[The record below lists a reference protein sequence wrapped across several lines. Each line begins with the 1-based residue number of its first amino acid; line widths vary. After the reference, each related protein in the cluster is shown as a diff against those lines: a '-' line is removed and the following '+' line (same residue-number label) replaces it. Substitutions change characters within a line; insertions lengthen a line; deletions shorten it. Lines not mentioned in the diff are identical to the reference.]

1 MQRTEIDGIAAF
13 WAEGPKPFAGRI
25 TFHIGTADE
34 TLPQRGLTELV
45 HGLVVDALTSPDT
58 APRVHWGSVVELT
71 DTAFWAEGEP
81 DRVAALLTSVCRT
94 LADPPVDALPRVAR
108 RLQATADCAAP
119 DPAAEH
125 HHIRHGYRGYGRT
138 AYDRPLLAQHTPDD
152 IRTWAT
158 RHFVRGNAALSLTG
172 PPPPELH
179 LTLPD
184 GPRHTRPPQRPAPH
198 IGGHWYE
205 HGHEAGHTLSLS
217 FVMPT
222 THHRPAL
229 TIALDRI
236 AREQHTGDGSLGD
249 LELRA
254 DLTGDGRTLA
264 LITATTDEQGAATAA
279 TTLDTTLRTLAQHGP
294 TPQEIDT
301 YRTTGLEDLDNPACT
316 RALVDFTADDHTAG
330 HDHLDTHALRAFLHT
345 LTPDTVHAALA
356 DYPRTALLGVPRHT
370 APTPETP
377 LTPLPPLPAGTL
389 TTADEYRPRLRSPLS
404 RRTRLYIGDEGITQ
418 WWPDAAATI
427 PWYGVAGLATDETG
441 TATLYGE
448 NGACITYHPDWYR
461 SGDDLHDRIRWHVP
475 PRLRFRERGGEPI

>member
-1 MQRTEIDGIAAF
+1 MQRTEIDGIATF

-25 TFHIGTADE
+25 TFHTGTADE
-34 TLPQRGLTELV
+34 TLPQRGLTELL
-45 HGLVVDALTSPDT
+45 HSLVVDSLTPPDA
-58 APRVHWGSVVELT
+58 APRVHWGSAVDLT

-81 DRVAALLTSVCRT
+81 DRVAALLTRVCRT
-94 LADPPVDALPRVAR
+94 LADPPADALPRVAR
-108 RLQATADCAAP
+108 RLQAALDCAAP
-119 DPAAEH
+119 APAAEH

-138 AYDRPLLAQHTPDD
+138 AFDRPHLAQHTPDD

-172 PPPPELH
+172 PPPPDLH
-179 LTLPD
+179 LPLPD

-198 IGGHWYE
+198 VGGHWYE
-205 HGHEAGHTLSLS
+205 HSHEAGH
-217 FVMPT
+217 
-222 THHRPAL
+222 
-229 TIALDRI
+229 
-236 AREQHTGDGSLGD
+236 
-249 LELRA
+249 
-254 DLTGDGRTLA
+254 TLA
-264 LITATTDEQGAATAA
+264 LITATTDEHGATAAA

-330 HDHLDTHALRAFLHT
+330 HDHLDIPSLRAFLHT
-345 LTPDTVHAALA
+345 LTPDTVRTTLA
-356 DYPRTALLGVPRHT
+356 DYPRTALLGMPRHT
-370 APTPETP
+370 APATDSP

-389 TTADEYRPRLRSPLS
+389 TTADEYRPRLRSPLP

-418 WWPDAAATI
+418 WWPDAAVTI
-427 PWYGVAGLATDETG
+427 PWYGVAGLSTDETG

-461 SGDDLHDRIRWHVP
+461 SGDDIHDRIRWHVP